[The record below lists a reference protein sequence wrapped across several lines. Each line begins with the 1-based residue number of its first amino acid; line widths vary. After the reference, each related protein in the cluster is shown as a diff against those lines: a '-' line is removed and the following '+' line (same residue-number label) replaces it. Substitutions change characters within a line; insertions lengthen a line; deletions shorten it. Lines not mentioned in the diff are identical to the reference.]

1 MSFALSALLPV
12 FITILV
18 GAALRGTAFIGDDQW
33 RAVDHI
39 CYYVLFP
46 AIIVKEIAG
55 ADFTGL
61 PVARMALALMA
72 GVIVMSVLL
81 LLLRRPLA
89 ILLNLDGP
97 QFSSLFQGATRWH
110 TFIAL
115 AIVPPLFGADALALA
130 AVAAAAMTPLLNV
143 INVAVLGVYAAGK
156 PPRASPLLLAIIKN
170 PFVLS
175 CAVGI
180 LFHSLGLVPPKLLL
194 DVLDIIGK
202 GALGLALL
210 AAGAGLRFEELRAT
224 GTTAAL
230 ATALKLGL
238 MPLLV
243 FLLTSLL
250 GVSGTAQHVAVICAA
265 VPTGSGAYVLAR
277 QMGGDAPLV
286 ASILTLQ
293 VIVAALTLPAIT
305 TLLGVRF

>member
-1 MSFALSALLPV
+1 MSFAFSALLPV
-12 FITILV
+12 FITILI
-18 GAALRGTAFIGDDQW
+18 GSILRITSFIGDNEW

-55 ADFTGL
+55 ANFTGL
-61 PVARMALALMA
+61 PVARMAIALIA
-72 GVIVMSVLL
+72 GVVAMSVFL

-89 ILLNLDGP
+89 TFLNLNGP

-115 AIVPPLFGADALALA
+115 AIMPLLFGVESLALA
-130 AVAAAAMTPLLNV
+130 AIAAAAMTPLLNV
-143 INVAVLGVYAAGK
+143 INVAVLGIYAAGK
-156 PPRASPLLLAIIKN
+156 PPHPRILLLAITKN

-175 CAVGI
+175 CIVGI

-210 AAGAGLRFEELRAT
+210 AAGAGLRFEEVKAT
-224 GTTAAL
+224 GATAAL
-230 ATALKLGL
+230 ATVLKLAV

-243 FLLTSLL
+243 FLFTTLL
-250 GVSGTAQHVAVICAA
+250 GVSGTAQYVAVVCAA

-277 QMGGDAPLV
+277 QMGGDAPLI

-293 VIVAALTLPAIT
+293 VIVAALTLPVIT

>member
-18 GAALRGTAFIGDDQW
+18 GSVLRGTSFIGDNEW

-55 ADFTGL
+55 ANFTGL
-61 PVARMALALMA
+61 PVARMAIALMV
-72 GVIVMSVLL
+72 GVVAMSIFLL
-81 LLLRRPLA
+81 LMRRPLA
-89 ILLNLDGP
+89 TFLKLNGP

-115 AIVPPLFGADALALA
+115 AIVPPLFGVESLALA

-156 PPRASPLLLAIIKN
+156 PPQPKVLLLAIIKN

-175 CAVGI
+175 CVVGI

-224 GTTAAL
+224 GATAAL
-230 ATALKLGL
+230 ATALKLAV

-243 FLLTSLL
+243 FILTTFL

-293 VIVAALTLPAIT
+293 VIVAALTLPVIT

>member
-1 MSFALSALLPV
+1 MSFALAALLPV
-12 FITILV
+12 FITILI
-18 GAALRGTAFIGDDQW
+18 GAVLRATAFIGDDQW
-33 RAVDHI
+33 RTVDHL

-61 PVARMALALMA
+61 PVTRMAIALMA
-72 GVIVMSVLL
+72 GVLLMSVLL
-81 LLLRRPLA
+81 LLLSRPLTA
-89 ILLNLDGP
+89 FLKLNGP

-115 AIVPPLFGADALALA
+115 AIVPPLFGTEALALA
-130 AVAAAAMTPLLNV
+130 AIAAAAMTPLLNV

-156 PPRASPLLLAIIKN
+156 PPQARALLLAIIKN

-175 CAVGI
+175 CAAGI
-180 LFHSLGLVPPKLLL
+180 LFQSLSLVPPKLLL

-210 AAGAGLRFEELRAT
+210 AAGAGLRFEELRTT
-224 GTTAAL
+224 GATAAL
-230 ATALKLGL
+230 ATVLKLAL

-243 FLLTSLL
+243 FLFTKMF

-293 VIVAALTLPAIT
+293 VIIAALTLPAIT
-305 TLLGVRF
+305 VLLGVRF